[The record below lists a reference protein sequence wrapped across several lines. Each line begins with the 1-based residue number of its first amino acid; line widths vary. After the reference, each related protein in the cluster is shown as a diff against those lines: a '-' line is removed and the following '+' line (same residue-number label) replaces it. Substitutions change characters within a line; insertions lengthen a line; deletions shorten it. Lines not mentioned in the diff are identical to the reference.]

1 MAARASW
8 KGFLRISLVTCP
20 VALYPATTT
29 SDRISFNRI
38 HRKTG
43 QRVRQLNVD
52 GKTGEKVEADDIVK
66 GYEIDKGRYV
76 LIEDEE
82 LEKIQVE
89 ASKIINVA
97 QFVDQTEIEPAFLD
111 SPYYLAP
118 EGSVGEETYR
128 VIRAAMEETG
138 TAGVG
143 SIVLSS
149 RERRV
154 LLTPKGPGIMLST
167 LRTAREVRRASDYFD
182 AISDDAVDAD
192 LLDMAKL
199 LIQARRKPFVSAEM
213 VDTYEEEVR
222 KLINSKAKGETPVF
236 ASAPSA
242 TGIVDLMAA
251 LKQSLEGEGGTERKP
266 AARGKRPP
274 AQKSAAQKPAG
285 QKPAAAEKPAVAEK
299 PSAAKRAAPRR
310 KAS

>member
-20 VALYPATTT
+20 VALYPATST

-43 QRVRQLNVD
+43 ARVKQLNVD

-66 GYEIDKGRYV
+66 GYEFDKGRYV

-89 ASKIINVA
+89 ATKIINVT
-97 QFVDQTEIEPAFLD
+97 QFVDQAEVDPAFLD
-111 SPYYLAP
+111 TPYYLAP
-118 EGSVGEETYR
+118 EGAVGEETYR
-128 VIRAAMEETG
+128 VIRTALEETG
-138 TAGVG
+138 TAGIG
-143 SIVLSS
+143 SLVLSS

-154 LLTPKGPGIMLST
+154 LLAPKEAGIMMTT

-182 AISDDAVDAD
+182 GIGTAPLGGD
-192 LLDMAKL
+192 LLDMAKM
-199 LIQARRKPFVSAEM
+199 LIQARQKPFVASEM

-222 KLINSKAKGETPVF
+222 KLLNAKTKGEVPVF
-236 ASAPSA
+236 ASVSAPTSV
-242 TGIVDLMAA
+242 IDLMKS
-251 LKQSLEGEGGTERKP
+251 LKESLEKEGGTAPKP
-266 AARGKRPP
+266 AAKGKR
-274 AQKSAAQKPAG
+274 Q
-285 QKPAAAEKPAVAEK
+285 AAAKPEAAPK
-299 PSAAKRAAPRR
+299 RRAGAKR
-310 KAS
+310 

>member
-20 VALYPATTT
+20 VALYPATTS

-52 GKTGEKVEADDIVK
+52 GKTGEKVEAEDIVK

-89 ASKIINVA
+89 ATKIINVT
-97 QFVDQTEIEPAFLD
+97 QFVGREEIEPAFLD
-111 SPYYLAP
+111 TPYYLAP
-118 EGSVGEETYR
+118 EGAVGEETYR
-128 VIRAAMEETG
+128 VIRTAMEETG
-138 TAGVG
+138 TAGIG

-154 LLTPKGPGIMLST
+154 LLAPKEAGIMLTT
-167 LRTAREVRRASDYFD
+167 LRTAREVRRAGDYFD
-182 AISDDAVDAD
+182 GVLAEPVSGE
-192 LLDMAKL
+192 LLDMAKM
-199 LIQARRKPFVSAEM
+199 LIQARQKAFVASEM
-213 VDTYEEEVR
+213 IDSYEEEVR
-222 KLINSKAKGETPVF
+222 KLLSAKTKGEVPVYAQV
-236 ASAPSA
+236 ASP
-242 TGIVDLMAA
+242 TTIVDLMKS
-251 LKQSLEGEGGTERKP
+251 LKESLEKEGGTERKP
-266 AARGKRPP
+266 AARSK
-274 AQKSAAQKPAG
+274 
-285 QKPAAAEKPAVAEK
+285 
-299 PSAAKRAAPRR
+299 R
-310 KAS
+310 KAVEAVEAVPEAALKKKAGKKR